1 MNNMILGFDLGTT
14 YSAVAYVDEHG
25 EAKIIPNS
33 ASERITPSVVFF
45 EKEDNI
51 IVGQNAKDEIELSPE
66 KVISFVKRE
75 MGKNKDNV
83 RANENYG
90 IPKPYDFFEKRYS
103 PEEISGFIL
112 KKLKE
117 DAESF
122 LGQKPINNAIITV
135 PAYFN
140 EFERNA
146 TIKAGEFAGLN
157 VLKVINEPT
166 AGALSYGIQFDKNQ
180 KVFVFDLG
188 GGTFDVTIIE
198 IFDGQI
204 KVLASDGD
212 HRLGG
217 KDWDDKIIE
226 YIANEFINQF
236 GEDPRDDSDA
246 MAELRLKS
254 EKIKKKLSQ
263 KDSTR
268 IIVRT
273 SNNSLKIDISRD
285 RFEELC
291 SDLLSRIE
299 GLCDSV
305 LNQVNLNWGNISEIV
320 LAGGSTRLQMVRNL
334 LELISNKKLR
344 TDLVNPDECV
354 ALGAALQGVLLNT
367 GNRLSQN
374 FNSFGRIKSIED
386 VASHSL
392 GFVTIKE
399 NKLHNSIMIK
409 KNSPLPCKITKQDFT
424 NSRDNQDIL
433 EVIVLQ
439 GESINPNNCTILYG
453 YEFQELPKA
462 KMGDLNIQVSF
473 EYNINN
479 IVEVNA
485 KIGNNNLPYKK
496 ILNPSLPNMEEQR
509 KIPLSV
515 ILSIDLSGSMYGA
528 PLEEAKNAAI
538 EFIKQMDFSYTS
550 IGLIPFADRVEVIQ
564 TFSKNQLEIEK
575 KIKNLNHVDLGG
587 GTSAEPFEKS
597 LEIMKFE
604 EGKKL
609 IIVLTDGAWF
619 NKNIALKNAQ
629 NCKYNGIEIRAIGF
643 GSADINFLKQLSTS
657 EDGYNFT
664 RSGEELTQALLN
676 IATEISTNKLKSN

>member
-1 MNNMILGFDLGTT
+1 MILGFDLGTT

-51 IVGQNAKDEIELSPE
+51 IVGQNAKDEIELSPDS
-66 KVISFVKRE
+66 VVSFVKRE
-75 MGKNKDNV
+75 MGKNKENV
-83 RANENYG
+83 RADENYG
-90 IPKPYDFFEKRYS
+90 IPKPYDFFGKRYS

-117 DAESF
+117 EAESF
-122 LGQKPINNAIITV
+122 LRQNPIKDAIITV

-157 VLKVINEPT
+157 VLKIINEPT
-166 AGALSYGIQFDKNQ
+166 AAALAYGIQFDKNQ

-188 GGTFDVTIIE
+188 GGTFDVTIFEVI
-198 IFDGQI
+198 DGQI
-204 KVLASDGD
+204 RVLASDGD

-226 YIANEFINQF
+226 YIANEFINQY
-236 GEDPRDDSDA
+236 GEDPRDDYDA
-246 MAELRLKS
+246 MAELRMKS
-254 EKIKKKLSQ
+254 EYIKRKLSQ
-263 KDSTR
+263 NDSAKV
-268 IIVRT
+268 IVRT
-273 SNNSLKIDISRD
+273 VNNSLKIDISRNC
-285 RFEELC
+285 FEDLC
-291 SDLLSRIE
+291 SDLISRIE

-305 LNQVNLNWGNISEIV
+305 LNQVDLNWNNISEIV
-320 LAGGSTRLQMVRNL
+320 LAGGSTRLPMVRDL
-334 LELISNKKLR
+334 LESISNKKLR
-344 TDLVNPDECV
+344 KDLVNPDECV
-354 ALGAALQGVLLNT
+354 ALGAALQGVLINT
-367 GNRLSQN
+367 ENRLSQN

-392 GFVTIKE
+392 GFVTVKE
-399 NKLHNSIMIK
+399 NKLHNSTMIK
-409 KNSPLPCKITKQDFT
+409 KNSPLPYKISKNKFT
-424 NSRDNQDIL
+424 NSRDNQDSL
-433 EVIVLQ
+433 EIIVLQ
-439 GESINPNNCTILYG
+439 GESINPNNCNILYG

-462 KMGDLNIQVSF
+462 KKGELNIEVSF

-485 KIGNNNLPYKK
+485 KIGNKNLPYKK
-496 ILNPSLPNMEEQR
+496 ILNPTLPNIEEQR
-509 KIPLSV
+509 IIPLSV
-515 ILSIDLSGSMYGA
+515 ILAIDLSGSMSGT
-528 PLEEAKNAAI
+528 PLHEAQYAAI
-538 EFIKQMDFSYTS
+538 KFINQMDFNFTRVA
-550 IGLIPFADRVEVIQ
+550 LLPFADSVMV
-564 TFSKNQLEIEK
+564 NQGFTNEKFLLEQGINRWA
-575 KIKNLNHVDLGG
+575 IDMVGFGN
-587 GTSAEPFEKS
+587 SAEPFEES
-597 LEIMKFE
+597 LEQLRYE

-609 IIVLTDGAWF
+609 IIALTDGVWSYQEKA
-619 NKNIALKNAQ
+619 IANAKE
-629 NCKYNGIEIRAIGF
+629 CKYNGIEIRAIGF